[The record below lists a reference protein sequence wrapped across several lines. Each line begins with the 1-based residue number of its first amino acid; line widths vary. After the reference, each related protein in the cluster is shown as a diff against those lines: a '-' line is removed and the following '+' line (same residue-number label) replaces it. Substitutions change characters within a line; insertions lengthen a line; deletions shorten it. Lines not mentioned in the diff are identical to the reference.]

1 MKVKYQAKKKKKK
14 QNLKNEMSVN
24 KTKTEIVNEILKKS
38 RRFWEILSRTR
49 TPLLVWQTPLNTYF
63 RQNGKNLRIESV
75 KTSKN
80 LLE

>member
-80 LLE
+80 L